1 MTPFFCSFR
10 YSVNEFLFSSLLNQ
24 TSFLSLLMIECIFM
38 KTRLVLVILISLCS
52 VVSTF
57 GNDKKGRVLIL
68 NSITFEEN
76 WSNFFIKNLNNQFL
90 KKGNLPVDTFELRI
104 PLLKEE
110 QEVLELRERILA
122 KYPEKPEL
130 VVFIG
135 DPGWVACAPI
145 FDNQWKDVPVM
156 VCFSRERV
164 PSSLPVL
171 LRKEPLTSKNSIPI
185 EEFNKNYNVTVLQ
198 QIFYV
203 KETIKVMKQMM
214 PNMNKLAFISDD
226 RYISMIARKDVEKT
240 LKEDYPDL
248 ILEHLCTNDIT
259 TSQLFDTL
267 STYDKN
273 VGILFYSWF
282 VPLDKD
288 SVSYLESNAWKVM
301 SGFTRNPIFTLA
313 DMDLARG
320 HYAGGYYVSTD
331 DFVENFINIFDSIRA
346 GTPASA
352 IPYQIVGKPRTYL
365 SYVSLQWYRIDSSL
379 YPKDAVYFD
388 APPTF
393 YEENKYIIWLCALFV
408 ILLFCLKNY
417 FNRKSNRHKQ
427 LNKRI
432 INSIQDP
439 VVLINKD
446 GVFGKLLNNPLNPEN
461 VLPSLNMEN
470 TSMKDYVTDEQ
481 EYKEHMRLIRKVLHT
496 KSSED
501 IKVKIKNVKGEDTYL
516 YLRLVYFGSD
526 RVISFIQN
534 ITEAEKERMK
544 DDRYRFFLESTLN
557 NLPIPTTVKDLNND
571 RKYLIW
577 NKSAEEF
584 FGVSAE
590 MMVGNNEVPELGCEL
605 AQVFRKADM
614 ETIRTG
620 TSHAIY
626 HAPFA
631 DKKLHTFMLNK
642 AVLSYRD
649 GQRWLV
655 SSAID
660 ITELEEA
667 RKQLE
672 ILKERAEESNL
683 LKSAFLANMSHEI
696 RTPLNAIVGFS
707 AIMAQMCDTPDAQEY
722 AHIIETNNDLLLQL
736 INDILDLSKIESG
749 KLEFVESDMDVN
761 VALNE
766 IIETTRFRLKT
777 DAVTLSFDESVPQ
790 CHIFADKQRVAQ
802 VLINFLTNAMKFTHQ
817 GSIRMGYRL
826 VENDTKLYFYVK
838 DTGMGIEPE
847 KQKEIFRRFVKLNSF
862 VQGTGLGLSICEMI
876 IQKMDGDI
884 GVNSTPDV
892 GSEFWFTIPYRPVC
906 KD

>member
-1 MTPFFCSFR
+1 
-10 YSVNEFLFSSLLNQ
+10 
-24 TSFLSLLMIECIFM
+24 M

-57 GNDKKGRVLIL
+57 GNDKKGHVLIL
-68 NSITFEEN
+68 NSITFDEN
-76 WSNFFIKNLNNQFL
+76 WSGFFIQRLNHEFM
-90 KKGNLPVDTFELRI
+90 KKGDLPVDTFELRI

-110 QEVLELRERILA
+110 KEVLELRQSLLE
-122 KYPEKPEL
+122 KFPQKPEL

-135 DPGWVACAPI
+135 DPGWVVCAPI
-145 FDNQWKDVPVM
+145 FDDQWKDVPVM

-164 PSSLPVL
+164 PSTLPAL
-171 LRKEPLTSKNSIPI
+171 LRKDPLTLENSISI

-198 QIFYV
+198 QPFYV
-203 KETIKVMKQMM
+203 KETIEVMKQLI

-226 RYISMIARKDVEKT
+226 RYISMMARKDVEKV
-240 LKEDYPDL
+240 LKEDYPEL
-248 ILEHLCTNDIT
+248 KLEHLCTKSIST
-259 TSQLFDTL
+259 AQLFDTL
-267 STYDKN
+267 SIYNKE

-282 VPLDKD
+282 VSLGNGP
-288 SVSYLESNAWKVM
+288 VSYLESNAWKVA
-301 SGFTRNPIFTLA
+301 SGFTHNPIFTLA
-313 DMDLARG
+313 DMDLAKG
-320 HYAGGYYVSTD
+320 HYAGGHYVSAD
-331 DFVENFINIFDSIRA
+331 DFVMKFMEIFDSIRS
-346 GTPASA
+346 GTPASD
-352 IPYQIVGKPRTYL
+352 IPYQVAGKPRTYL
-365 SYVSLQWYRIDSSL
+365 SYSSLKWYRLPPSL

-393 YEENKYIIWLCALFV
+393 YEENKYLIWLCVLFV
-408 ILLFCLKNY
+408 IIFLILKNH
-417 FNRKSNRHKQ
+417 FNRKSEKHKQ

-432 INSIQDP
+432 ISSIQDP
-439 VVLINKD
+439 VVLLDRD
-446 GVFGKLLNNPLNPEN
+446 GKIGGLLNSPIDPEN
-461 VLPSLNMEN
+461 TLPVPDMKN
-470 TSMKDYVTDEQ
+470 TSLKDYIADEKQ
-481 EYKEHMRLIRKVLHT
+481 CTEHLKLIKKVLRT
-496 KSSED
+496 KKPGE
-501 IKVKIKNVKGEDTYL
+501 IKVKIVNMKGEDTYL
-516 YLRLVYFGSD
+516 LVRLVEFD
-526 RVISFIQN
+526 KDHVISFLQN
-534 ITEAEKERMK
+534 ITETEKERLK
-544 DDRYRFFLESTLN
+544 NDRYRFFLESILN
-557 NLPIPTTVKDLNND
+557 NIPVPTAVKDLNAD

-577 NKSAEEF
+577 NKSSEEMY
-584 FGVSAE
+584 GVSADR
-590 MMVGNNEVPELGCEL
+590 MINQNESPDLGVELVDIFLQTDEE
-605 AQVFRKADM
+605 AIK
-614 ETIRTG
+614 TG
-620 TSHAIY
+620 TSHAI
-626 HAPFA
+626 HQATFA
-631 DKKLHTFMLNK
+631 DGVKHTFLMSK
-642 AVLSYRD
+642 AVLSYKD

-660 ITELEEA
+660 ITEIEEA

-672 ILKERAEESNL
+672 ILKERAEESNQ

-876 IQKMDGDI
+876 IQKMNGDI